1 MHLCVGTQTN
11 SNVWSPISFRNDYK
25 ITFIL
30 GAAGT
35 AKERASNYS
44 GEEKSA
50 SKGERKRIQ
59 RSKSKIRK
67 GRSSQKRR
75 NEKVFIF
82 FFIKNVFLIFLKT

>member
-1 MHLCVGTQTN
+1 MT
-11 SNVWSPISFRNDYK
+11 PITFRSDFK
-25 ITFIL
+25 ITFII
-30 GAAGT
+30 GAAGA

-82 FFIKNVFLIFLKT
+82 FY

>member
-1 MHLCVGTQTN
+1 MT
-11 SNVWSPISFRNDYK
+11 PFIFFRSDFK

-82 FFIKNVFLIFLKT
+82 FIENVFFKIF